1 MIERIR
7 ALLLPAICV
16 AFLGC
21 ANVEPS
27 PSPVPVPAPQP
38 VQTPISPATQPAET
52 KPDANAAPIDVNEP
66 AAQAAD
72 TPDSNTPPAGEPHVA
87 VAEPKIEVPVAAV
100 PVPNQVVAQTP
111 PPSSAASFV
120 DRYAA
125 ILATYVREDG
135 LVDYGDLRRH
145 RLELKSVLTLLDE
158 LDPNVY
164 ESWSSQEKLAFW
176 INAYNLKMLDIIAR
190 NYPIESSWWLRL
202 TWPPSDIRHIQGIWT
217 DYRFIVMD
225 EEFTLAEVEQ
235 RYFRDNADG
244 FDARPGGDP
253 RVWLALNYAA
263 QSGPPLRNR
272 PYGGEGGS
280 GSVEASKRGSGRTE
294 DGPHDSTLQRVN
306 ASALPLQTLLDRQ
319 LDDQVKRF
327 LGTPQGL
334 QIDRQKMVVRLSALF
349 KPSWRGKEF
358 IARYGTDKKFKSR
371 EPATRAVLNFL
382 TNYLSREDV
391 EFLEVENYSLEYLN
405 FDWRLNDT
413 AKGY

>member
-1 MIERIR
+1 MIGWIR

-16 AFLGC
+16 VFLGC
-21 ANVEPS
+21 ANIAPS
-27 PSPVPVPAPQP
+27 PAASGPRPVREPVSAAARSTEP
-38 VQTPISPATQPAET
+38 
-52 KPDANAAPIDVNEP
+52 KPDANAAPVEVNEP
-66 AAQAAD
+66 PTQAAEP
-72 TPDSNTPPAGEPHVA
+72 PDSNALAAGEPNTA
-87 VAEPKIEVPVAAV
+87 RMEPKVEVPAAAA
-100 PVPNQVVAQTP
+100 PELDQVVAPAP
-111 PPSSAASFV
+111 PPSPAASFA

-145 RLELKSVLTLLDE
+145 RLELKSALTLLDE

-164 ESWSSQEKLAFW
+164 EAWSSQEKLAFW

-235 RYFRDNADG
+235 RFFRGNTDG
-244 FDARPGGDP
+244 FDARSGSDP

-272 PYGGEGGS
+272 PYGGRNS
-280 GSVEASKRGSGRTE
+280 GSVEASKRGSGRSE
-294 DGPHDSTLQRVN
+294 DPPHDSTLQRFY
-306 ASALPLQTLLDRQ
+306 ASTLPPQSILDRQ

-327 LGTPQGL
+327 LATPQGL
-334 QIDRQKMVVRLSALF
+334 QIDRQKMAVRLSALF

-382 TNYLSREDV
+382 TNYLPREDV

-413 AKGY
+413 ARGY